1 MTGPPDEDGKSGERG
16 RRLNGGTRVLAVYR
30 RTCDE
35 RCASKRGIGPQAE
48 GSGGGGAHATGE
60 KAARE
65 PVKVDVLSG
74 EIQAG
79 HVL

>member
-1 MTGPPDEDGKSGERG
+1 MEEREWP
-16 RRLNGGTRVLAVYR
+16 RVLAVYG

-35 RCASKRGIGPQAE
+35 RCASKRGIGPEAE
-48 GSGGGGAHATGE
+48 GSGGGGAHATGQ

-74 EIQAG
+74 EVQAR